1 MSATGPDGG
10 RDVVHV
16 RGPDAM
22 TYLQGQLSQDVAG
35 LPIGSAAP
43 SFLLEP
49 TGKVSAW
56 LTVHRLADDGYALA
70 VDAGFGSAV
79 AERLARFKLRTKV
92 EITTEAAAGSAAEG
106 APVDE
111 EGRIA
116 AGIPR
121 MGAELVPGKTIP
133 AEVGQALLDASVSFT
148 KGCYTGQELVA
159 RIDSRGGHVP
169 RQLRGVVVPGST
181 GPDDLPP
188 VGATVEV
195 DGVAVGEL
203 TSVAWSPAR
212 GAVIGLASVGRAVE
226 PPADAVLR
234 WAEGEA
240 AAMIHILPLAGAVPS
255 TA

>member
-1 MSATGPDGG
+1 VSAAGPATGQ
-10 RDVVHV
+10 DVVRV
-16 RGPDAM
+16 SGPDAV
-22 TYLQGQLSQDVAG
+22 TYLQGQLSQDVAN
-35 LPIGSAAP
+35 LAVGSAAP

-56 LTVHRLADDGYALA
+56 LTVHRLADDSYALA
-70 VDAGFGSAV
+70 VDAGFGAAV
-79 AERLARFKLRTKV
+79 AERLSRFKLRTKV
-92 EITTEAAAGSAAEG
+92 DITTEAAGGPATSGL
-106 APVDE
+106 APDE
-111 EGRIA
+111 EARIA

-121 MGAELVPGKTIP
+121 MGAELLPGRTIP
-133 AEVGQALLDASVSFT
+133 AEVGQTLLDASVSFT

-169 RQLRGVVVPGST
+169 RQVRGIVVEGVT
-181 GPDDLPP
+181 GPDDAPP

-195 DGVAVGEL
+195 DGAAVGEL

-212 GAVIGLASVGRAVE
+212 GTAIGLASVGRAVE
-226 PPADAVLR
+226 PPAGAVLR

-240 AAMIHILPLAGAVPS
+240 AAMIHMLPLAGAVPS